1 MPGPTGSPAT
11 PPTGGAPSALP
22 DGTARPISI
31 AADDRTPRP
40 VDDAVDAAGRK
51 PIIRTIQPRSKDD
64 ASSGPVD
71 ILDLPRASG
80 GADAT
85 RGAAASGNAGSV
97 RLASGAESLPSATDA
112 KAADSVA
119 KTANASAA
127 ALYGY
132 EPNYAW
138 LRGKLEYSQVDRQW
152 KLRYIPVEGDNDDYG
167 GSVVLSNSAALS
179 GYERGDLV
187 EVHGRV
193 QSQQAKKGFAP
204 LYEVAD
210 IKPLRRATP

>member
-1 MPGPTGSPAT
+1 
-11 PPTGGAPSALP
+11 
-22 DGTARPISI
+22 
-31 AADDRTPRP
+31 
-40 VDDAVDAAGRK
+40 
-51 PIIRTIQPRSKDD
+51 
-64 ASSGPVD
+64 
-71 ILDLPRASG
+71 LDLPRASG
-80 GADAT
+80 GADAA
-85 RGAAASGNAGSV
+85 RGAAASGDAGSV
-97 RLASGAESLPSATDA
+97 RLASGADSLPSATAA
-112 KAADSVA
+112 KAAD
-119 KTANASAA
+119 ASATT

-132 EPNYAW
+132 DPNYAW

-204 LYEVAD
+204 LYEVAE

>member
-1 MPGPTGSPAT
+1 
-11 PPTGGAPSALP
+11 
-22 DGTARPISI
+22 
-31 AADDRTPRP
+31 
-40 VDDAVDAAGRK
+40 
-51 PIIRTIQPRSKDD
+51 
-64 ASSGPVD
+64 
-71 ILDLPRASG
+71 LDLPRASG

-85 RGAAASGNAGSV
+85 RGAAASGNADSV
-97 RLASGAESLPSATDA
+97 QLASGADSLPSATAA
-112 KAADSVA
+112 KAADS
-119 KTANASAA
+119 SAT

-132 EPNYAW
+132 DPNYAW